1 MVSFHSIEDKIIKF
15 FFKNYSEVKNNSRYL
30 PPNKEN
36 KKLFEI
42 IEKKPITPQKQE
54 IKVNP
59 ASRSAKLRFAIRNN
73 NPFFFPEDFK
83 KKFENY
89 FKFDEVI
96 LWQLTLI
103 NG

>member
-1 MVSFHSIEDKIIKF
+1 MEDKIVKNFFKLYSGLNKNPSRYVPLQKSNSNLFKF
-15 FFKNYSEVKNNSRYL
+15 FTKKAQVPK
-30 PPNKEN
+30 NKEVEEN
-36 KKLFEI
+36 I
-42 IEKKPITPQKQE
+42 R
-54 IKVNP
+54 
-59 ASRSAKLRFAIRNN
+59 SRSAKLRFAIRNN

-89 FKFDEVI
+89 FKFEEVI